1 LLEKEIKMK
10 KDLKDLIE
18 KINDLGFDY
27 DRMSGSGQETYA
39 QIQEQ
44 MSKLM
49 PKIAEA
55 IDFYEDA

>member
-1 LLEKEIKMK
+1 MEKE
-10 KDLKDLIE
+10 LKDLIE

-27 DRMSGSGQETYA
+27 DRMSGSGQETYD

-55 IDFYEDA
+55 IELGRKSNG

>member
-1 LLEKEIKMK
+1 MK